1 MTRVGGATIRRATV
15 EDARDIAEVHV
26 ASWRWAYE
34 GLLPGSVLDA
44 LSVEER
50 SDGWAPIL
58 ERAPEGVLVA
68 VGEDGRV
75 AGFSSVGPT
84 RDDDALPSTGEL
96 FAIYLRPEAAGTGVG
111 SALLAGAEEDLR
123 AAGFRRGTL
132 WVLETNTRARSFYER
147 HGWAWD
153 GARSEHRFD
162 CDRRPIVRYARN
174 LDPATG

>member
-1 MTRVGGATIRRATV
+1 MKHVSGATIRRATAD
-15 EDARDIAEVHV
+15 DARDIGEVHV
-26 ASWRWAYE
+26 ASWRWAYA
-34 GLLPGSVLDA
+34 GLLPDAVLDA

-50 SDGWAPIL
+50 VDGWAPIL
-58 ERAPEGVLVA
+58 EQVPEGVRVA
-68 VGEDGRV
+68 VDEIGRV
-75 AGFSSVGPT
+75 AGISSVGPT
-84 RDDDALPSTGEL
+84 RDDDALPGTGEL

-111 SALLAGAEEDLR
+111 SALLAAAEDDLR

-162 CDRRPIVRYARN
+162 CDRRPIVRYARD
-174 LDPATG
+174 LAPASG